1 MEVLQI
7 GQNTVNSN
15 NAAAKKTQ
23 GKDEFLKLLTMQLRY
38 QNPLNPMDN
47 TEFTSQLTQ
56 LSSLD
61 ALNNMVTQMNDMLLY
76 QNSIQNTLTLNLI
89 GKNVKFSGDQIS
101 LKDNKGEISYNL
113 AGNATKVTI
122 SILDSSGK
130 LIRKIEAGQQN
141 SGSNNYVWDGKD
153 SSGNKMPEGSYKF
166 KVEALD
172 ASGKPVEATAVS
184 KGVVTGVTFENNTT
198 YLVIDGKT
206 KLKLNEILEIC

>member
-1 MEVLQI
+1 MEALQI
-7 GQNTVNSN
+7 GQNAVNAN
-15 NAAAKKTQ
+15 NAATKRTP

-61 ALNNMVTQMNDMLLY
+61 ALNNMVMQMNDMLLY

-89 GKNVKFSGDQIS
+89 GKNVKFSGNQVN
-101 LKDNKGEISYNL
+101 LKDKGEINYGLSANSS
-113 AGNATKVTI
+113 KVTI

-130 LIRKIEAGQQN
+130 LIRKIEAGQHN
-141 SGSNNYVWDGKD
+141 AGVNNYVWDGKD
-153 SSGNKMPEGSYKF
+153 SNGNKMPDGSYSF
-166 KVEALD
+166 KIEALD
-172 ASGKPVEATAVS
+172 ASGKPVEVTTTS

>member
-1 MEVLQI
+1 MEALQI
-7 GQNTVNSN
+7 GQNTINQKDIT
-15 NAAAKKTQ
+15 AKKTQ

-47 TEFTSQLTQ
+47 TEFTTQLTQ

-61 ALNNMVTQMNDMLLY
+61 ALNNMVTQMNDLLLY

-89 GKNVKFSGDQIS
+89 GKNVKFSGNQLS
-101 LKDNKGEISYNL
+101 LKDKGEISYGLSANSS
-113 AGNATKVTI
+113 KVTI

-130 LIRKIEAGQQN
+130 LIKIIEAGQQN
-141 SGSNNYVWDGKD
+141 AGANNYVWDGKD
-153 SSGNKMPEGSYKF
+153 SSGNKLPDGNYSF

-172 ASGKPVEATAVS
+172 ASGKPVEVTNTS

-198 YLVIDGKT
+198 YLVIDGKI
-206 KLKLNEILEIC
+206 KLSLNEILEIS

>member
-1 MEVLQI
+1 MEALQI
-7 GQNTVNSN
+7 GQNAANSN
-15 NAAAKKTQ
+15 NAATKKTP

-61 ALNNMVTQMNDMLLY
+61 ALNNMVMQMNDMLLY

-89 GKNVKFSGDQIS
+89 GKNVKFSGNQVS
-101 LKDNKGEISYNL
+101 LKDKGEINYNL
-113 AGNATKVTI
+113 SANSSKVTI

-130 LIRKIEAGQQN
+130 LIRKIEAGQHN
-141 SGSNNYVWDGKD
+141 SGANNYVWDGKD
-153 SSGNKMPEGSYKF
+153 ASGNKMPDGSYSF

-172 ASGKPVEATAVS
+172 ASGNPVGVTTTS
-184 KGVVTGVTFENNTT
+184 KGVVTGITFENNTT

-206 KLKLNEILEIC
+206 KFKLNEILEIC